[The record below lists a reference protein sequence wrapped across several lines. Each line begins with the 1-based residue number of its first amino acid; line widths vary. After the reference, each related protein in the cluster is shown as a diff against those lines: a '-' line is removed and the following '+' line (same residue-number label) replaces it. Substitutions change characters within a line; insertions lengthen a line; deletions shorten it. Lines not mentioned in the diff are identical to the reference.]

1 MFNFEYILILMH
13 FPEWGSCYD
22 SGTGKYETS
31 PSSENI
37 EEAVCTC
44 MHTDAD

>member
-13 FPEWGSCYD
+13 FLEWGSCYN
-22 SGTGKYETS
+22 SGTEKIYETS

-37 EEAVCTC
+37 EEAVRTC
-44 MHTDAD
+44 MHGC